1 MKRDAVDTGFFLIGK
16 VGPRTAKHVY
26 GFKPGWMLTTLLSIP
41 LVATLFW
48 WLGTSYF
55 ASRLSLF
62 DFQQLAVLMAGA
74 TAGGYQLYFWIQ
86 RNNQHI
92 PARCL
97 ELPIDRLVAFRPC
110 WIWVYSIGHY
120 AMTGLTILSIQSPG
134 DGVNLVFGGL
144 MVLVA
149 GSAVFYF
156 FPTET
161 PKVFRSYEAS
171 CLSARY
177 LAFIQTMDSRRNAF
191 PSMHCAMATYAGLRL
206 VDVPAIGPWLGY
218 GYIGLLA
225 ASCLYV
231 KQHVIADI
239 VGGIVLGLLVFNAN
253 AWLVAL
259 A

>member
-1 MKRDAVDTGFFLIGK
+1 MNREAVDTGLFPIGDLRSRA
-16 VGPRTAKHVY
+16 VNHVC
-26 GFKPGWMLTTLLSIP
+26 GFTPGWMLATLLSIP

-48 WLGTSYF
+48 WLGSRFF

-62 DFQQLAVLMAGA
+62 DFQQLAVLIAGA

-86 RNNQHI
+86 RNNRHL

-97 ELPIDRLVAFRPC
+97 ELPVDGLIAFRPR
-110 WIWVYSIGHY
+110 WIWIYSIGHY
-120 AMTGLTILSIQSPG
+120 AMTGLTILSLQSLG
-134 DGVNLVFGGL
+134 AGVNLVFGGL

-149 GSAVFYF
+149 GCAIFYF
-156 FPTET
+156 YPTET
-161 PKVFRSYEAS
+161 PAAFRSYDAG

-191 PSMHCAMATYAGLRL
+191 PSMHCAMATYAGLML
-206 VDVPAIGPWLGY
+206 VPAIGPWLGY

-231 KQHVIADI
+231 KQHVMADI
-239 VGGIVLGLLVFNAN
+239 AGGIVLGLVIFHAN
-253 AWLVAL
+253 AWLVTL
-259 A
+259 P

>member
-1 MKRDAVDTGFFLIGK
+1 MNREAVNADLLLMDR
-16 VGPRTAKHVY
+16 VRPRTVNRLY
-26 GFKPGWMLTTLLSIP
+26 GFTPGWMLATLLSIP

-48 WLGTSYF
+48 WLGSSLF

-62 DFQQLAVLMAGA
+62 DFQQLAVLIAGA

-86 RNNQHI
+86 RNNRHL
-92 PARCL
+92 AASCL
-97 ELPIDRLVAFRPC
+97 ELPVDGLIAFRPR
-110 WIWVYSIGHY
+110 WIWIYSIGHY
-120 AMTGLTILSIQSPG
+120 AMTGLTILSLQSLG
-134 DGVNLVFGGL
+134 AGVNLVFGGL

-149 GSAVFYF
+149 GCAIFYF

-161 PKVFRSYEAS
+161 PASFRSYEAG

-191 PSMHCAMATYAGLRL
+191 PSMHCAMATYAGLML
-206 VDVPAIGPWLGY
+206 VPTIGPWLGY

-231 KQHVIADI
+231 KQHVLADI
-239 VGGIVLGLLVFNAN
+239 VGGIVLGLVVFNAN
-253 AWLVAL
+253 AWLVTL
-259 A
+259 S